1 MAISAREIKRRIKSV
16 KNIGQI
22 TKAMELVSAAKMRKA
37 QGLATSSRPYAQL
50 SSELL
55 NNLAVKI
62 DVTKHPLIS
71 RPAPT
76 EKSIGD
82 GKNLIIVITSDK
94 GLAGS
99 FNSNVL
105 NKTLTLIKEDTGH
118 DAEFISVGKKG
129 SDALKR
135 LGKNIIATFPSKDR
149 GITILDAKP
158 IAQIATE
165 EFLHYRFDQVF
176 VIYTDFIST
185 LVQKANAVKIL
196 PVAAEAK
203 AKGDSAYEFEPD
215 PESILDRLVY
225 RTLEFAIYQYLVESS
240 ASEHSARMVAMRNAN
255 QASED
260 LIDELTLSANQAR
273 QAGITRELAEISAA
287 KLAMEG

>member
-1 MAISAREIKRRIKSV
+1 MPSSTREIKRRIKSV

-55 NNLAVKI
+55 NNLAAKI

-71 RPAPT
+71 RPDPSRVAN
-76 EKSIGD
+76 
-82 GKNLIIVITSDK
+82 KNLVVVISSDK

-99 FNSNVL
+99 FNTNVV
-105 NKTLTLIKEDTGH
+105 NRTLKLIKDETGLE
-118 DAEFISVGKKG
+118 AQYITVGRKA
-129 SDALKR
+129 SDVLKR
-135 LGKNIIATFPSKDR
+135 LGKNIIATFPAKDR
-149 GITILDAKP
+149 GITVLDAKP
-158 IAQIATE
+158 IAQIAIE
-165 EFLHYRFDQVF
+165 EFLNYRFDNVF
-176 VIYTDFIST
+176 VVYTDFVST
-185 LVQKANAVKIL
+185 LVQKANAVRII
-196 PVAAEAK
+196 PIVSEAK
-203 AKGDSAYEFEPD
+203 ASSDEYEFEPN
-215 PESILDRLVY
+215 PEAILDRLIN
-225 RTLEFAIYQYLVESS
+225 RTLEFAVYQYLVESS

-255 QASED
+255 QASKD